1 MTQFNRS
8 GTDKGMDRRCPQ
20 WWAVFDVL
28 HGIDTYQVQCDDVM
42 QNKWRCFCRS
52 WIYGGHVT
60 CKHIEQVMRHACPA
74 SANHPAGPNDLASAG
89 ITITNKPHYV
99 PRYGN
104 GKPASV
110 ATSQRCACGELM
122 RQPQL
127 RMDAAGNQIIQ
138 LEYAGRK
145 YLFAWA
151 GEPKRCGDRLPVS
164 VLPPRLR
171 EYYDTPEQTVVV
183 VALGNRPR
191 RRTQCDRRAV
201 IDCLMRLHPAV
212 PGRSRAR
219 FAVSTPKTTMQSSIS
234 TSSWTARW
242 RSTDRAD
249 RGRSVNDR
257 RNGLYRNSGF
267 GPLTSAACSSRR
279 GARAFVGSC
288 IGRLRAP
295 GGARPPSSRYQ
306 PHSVS
311 DEPSTTIRWW

>member
-1 MTQFNRS
+1 M
-8 GTDKGMDRRCPQ
+8 PQ

-52 WIYGGHVT
+52 WIYGGHAT
-60 CKHIEQVMRHACPA
+60 CKHIEQVMRHACLA

-183 VALGNRPR
+183 VALG
-191 RRTQCDRRAV
+191 TDLDGELSV
-201 IDCLMRLHPAV
+201 IGEPL
-212 PGRSRAR
+212 
-219 FAVSTPKTTMQSSIS
+219 ST
-234 TSSWTARW
+234 A
-242 RSTDRAD
+242 
-249 RGRSVNDR
+249 
-257 RNGLYRNSGF
+257 
-267 GPLTSAACSSRR
+267 
-279 GARAFVGSC
+279 
-288 IGRLRAP
+288 
-295 GGARPPSSRYQ
+295 
-306 PHSVS
+306 
-311 DEPSTTIRWW
+311 

>member
-1 MTQFNRS
+1 MWPGIWPPTATRPPHDEGRATPDPADTNSTTDPTKTSSTTYQGGSTMTQFNRS

-42 QNKWRCFCRS
+42 QNEWRCFCRS

-60 CKHIEQVMRHACPA
+60 CKHIEQVMRHACLA

-151 GEPKRCGDRLPVS
+151 VEPKRCGDRLPVS

-183 VALGNRPR
+183 VALG
-191 RRTQCDRRAV
+191 TDLDGELSV
-201 IDCLMRLHPAV
+201 IGEPL
-212 PGRSRAR
+212 
-219 FAVSTPKTTMQSSIS
+219 ST
-234 TSSWTARW
+234 A
-242 RSTDRAD
+242 
-249 RGRSVNDR
+249 
-257 RNGLYRNSGF
+257 
-267 GPLTSAACSSRR
+267 
-279 GARAFVGSC
+279 
-288 IGRLRAP
+288 
-295 GGARPPSSRYQ
+295 
-306 PHSVS
+306 
-311 DEPSTTIRWW
+311 